1 MRITESRFREIVR
14 ESLRRRFLN
23 EAVGG
28 EVNKDLLAALYWVS
42 TDGRGGKVYLRQEAG
57 QDILTYKTAD
67 MQGRR
72 FVDLISYNLENF
84 MSMYIKPARREFYGA
99 ELAKLEK
106 EGKSSSGTG
115 YVDFRKDDFQNGFGS
130 LDMRM
135 KFVGPGIE
143 GKLLTN
149 ISRYTPEQI
158 ESDIRERAR
167 FLPNM
172 RILVEDDI
180 KEDQVFVGT
189 ISDGV
194 LSVQDAIGLIPA
206 GAPDEVEKP
215 IVTDAEMYKEW
226 LESVSTRPLRQGST
240 GNDVMRA
247 QVLLV
252 AALKEASS
260 RSLDLPKDGKGPSVM
275 KSLQDM
281 AKNKKIDGS
290 DVKSMIQSLAEKIE
304 AGGPDGK
311 FGQMTKLATEIVQVL
326 ARSTNVD
333 GVIGKDTG
341 SALISGFKRPTIAQQ
356 GDKKTGEML
365 EESTGRWSR
374 LAGIL

>member
-23 EAVGG
+23 EAADG
-28 EVNKDLLAALYWVS
+28 EVNKNLLAALYWVS
-42 TDGRGGKVYLRQEAG
+42 DQGRGGKVYLRENPG
-57 QDILTYKTAD
+57 EDVLRYRTAD
-67 MQGRR
+67 MGRR
-72 FVDLISYNLENF
+72 FVDHTDYVLTNF
-84 MSMYIKPARREFYGA
+84 MDAYIKPARREFYEA

-106 EGKSSSGTG
+106 EGRSSSGTD
-115 YVDFRKDDFQNGFGS
+115 YVDFRKDDFQDGFGS

-135 KFVGPGIE
+135 EFLNPGPE
-143 GKLLTN
+143 GKILRN

-158 ESDIRERAR
+158 EADIRERAS
-167 FLPNM
+167 FLPSM
-172 RILVEDDI
+172 RILVEDNL
-180 KEDQVFVGT
+180 KEDQIFVGT

-194 LSVQDAIGLIPA
+194 LSVPEAIELIPT

-226 LESVSTRPLRQGST
+226 LESVSASPLRQGSS

-281 AKNKKIDGS
+281 AKNKKIDGN

-304 AGGPDGK
+304 TSGPDGK
-311 FGQMTKLATEIVQVL
+311 FGPMTKLATEIVQVL

-341 SALISGFKRPTIAQQ
+341 SALISGFKRPTKVQQ
-356 GDKKTGEML
+356 GEKKTGEML
-365 EESTGRWSR
+365 EESTGRWAR